1 MSKTHDDGWSENNQ
15 QTTSMV
21 VAESDAYLLPRSHIE
36 DLMGVSEKIGQ
47 WFFENLHDD
56 KVACTD
62 LSEHGFYPEERRAIS
77 HFVIAS
83 LPDVVGIKCNG
94 KVVIGKS
101 DGEIAEFLDVDVEE
115 IEDDLVNEEE
125 AEEEMRGETDTISES
140 QIELMEELAEVV
152 SKTRRGGFATIV
164 ESDLT
169 DEEVMPILRC
179 IQIAVYH
186 DYGEQIYIG
195 FTDIGPVMTSNIEK
209 LADSTHMSEYELEQQ
224 LEGFEGDL

>member
-62 LSEHGFYPEERRAIS
+62 LSEHGFYPEERRVIF
-77 HFVIAS
+77 HFLIAS

-101 DGEIAEFLDVDVEE
+101 DEEIAEFLDIDVEE

-125 AEEEMRGETDTISES
+125 AEEEMRGETDTVSES